1 METTQQK
8 LPHVV
13 FVTSPGMGHLLP
25 VVELANWLIH
35 HHGFLVTFIIT
46 TDGSFIK
53 PQKAVLKVLPNS
65 ISSIFLPLVNFE
77 DLPEDVR
84 IETRIAL
91 TVILLLFSYNC
102 NGFVF
107 DLWFTESWWK
117 ILLRVVENRK
127 QTYQA
132 SAVMSRCNHQAVGVD
147 RCSDQA
153 VTAESGWTSKKV
165 TAESGWTWLKQSFI
179 INSSFISWKIWC
191 HVDEES

>member
-46 TDGSFIK
+46 TDGSFTK

-65 ISSIFLPLVNFE
+65 ISSIFLPL
-77 DLPEDVR
+77 
-84 IETRIAL
+84 
-91 TVILLLFSYNC
+91 TVILLLFSYKC
-102 NGFVF
+102 DGFVF

-132 SAVMSRCNHQAVGVD
+132 SAVVSRCNHQAVGVD